1 VLVVPGIGAD
11 AEDPRFARL
20 AACGKGGGIEPVVQ
34 ERGRFG
40 LGFLRRATRVG
51 FVRAFSIIIRRG
63 PAIRPHR
70 MDSAR
75 LR

>member
-1 VLVVPGIGAD
+1 VLVVPRISTD

-20 AACGKGGGIEPVVQ
+20 AACGKGAASNKWSKSG
-34 ERGRFG
+34 ERFEG
-40 LGFLRRATRVG
+40 RATCVG